1 MSQKDIVIVI
11 LVLALIVLAGF
22 TYNLYSGAMECEVV
36 ATDLGARLVECG
48 AGVDQLQAGLDECMA
63 GVAQCEE
70 ALTTLQEMCLPYLPT
85 E

>member
-22 TYNLYSGAMECEVV
+22 TYYLYSGAMECEVV
-36 ATDLGARLVECG
+36 ATGLGTRLVECG
-48 AGVDQLQAGLDECMA
+48 AGVVQLQAGLDECMA
-63 GVAQCEE
+63 GVAQCQE
-70 ALTTLQEMCLPYLPT
+70 ALITLQEMCAPFLPA

>member
-22 TYNLYSGAMECEVV
+22 TYYLYSGAMECEVV
-36 ATDLGARLVECG
+36 ATDLGTQLVECG
-48 AGVDQLQAGLDECMA
+48 VGVAQLQAGLDECVA
-63 GVAQCEE
+63 GAVQCQE
-70 ALTTLQEMCLPYLPT
+70 ALTTLQVMCLPYLPT